1 VEVSSVLDPAEKS
14 VFDGLVSQLR
24 GDSKFAHKI
33 DKLGS
38 PRRRFRTALAVLLWT
53 MAPIAMIV
61 GGWTGF
67 FMAVVGICYGIH
79 LVMRKPG
86 LEGGQGFPWRS
97 SPGPR
102 PGASI

>member
-24 GDSKFAHKI
+24 GDGKFARKI

-38 PRRRFRTALAVLLWT
+38 PRRRLRTTLAVLLWT
-53 MAPIAMIV
+53 MAPVAMIV

-67 FMAVVGICYGIH
+67 FMAVIGVCYGIH
-79 LVMRKPG
+79 LVVRKNG

-97 SPGPR
+97 APGSR
-102 PGASI
+102 PGASL

>member
-24 GDSKFAHKI
+24 GDSKFAHRI

-38 PRRRFRTALAVLLWT
+38 PRRRMRTTLAVLLWT
-53 MAPIAMIV
+53 MAPVAVII

-67 FMAVVGICYGIH
+67 FMAVIGVCYGIY
-79 LVMRKPG
+79 LVTNKTG
-86 LEGGQGFPWRS
+86 LEGGEGFPWRS
-97 SPGPR
+97 SPGRR

>member
-1 VEVSSVLDPAEKS
+1 MLDPAEKS

-24 GDSKFAHKI
+24 GDPAFARKI
-33 DKLGS
+33 EKLGS
-38 PRRRFRTALAVLLWT
+38 PRRRWRTGLAVLLWT

-67 FMAVVGICYGIH
+67 FMAVIGVAYGIR
-79 LVMRKPG
+79 LVVRKPG
-86 LEGGQGFPWRS
+86 LAGGHGFPWRS

-102 PGASI
+102 PGASL